1 MPPLQPENG
10 SVQRK
15 ASCNGMAVAHP
26 RGMLPRPLRWMVPLL
41 LALLAAGCG
50 DSGPQAAG
58 QPDAGS
64 GNQLSVAGSYDT
76 QVTLL
81 PGNTCTG
88 VTVADATTV
97 VSQAVGASALGLSH
111 AGVSYAG
118 SVDTAGRFQ
127 TAPKSVVVSPATYRI
142 TITGQFALTGF
153 DATVVVEQTAPTTC
167 AYSVHWAGTKSGTP
181 NVIPG

>member
-1 MPPLQPENG
+1 
-10 SVQRK
+10 
-15 ASCNGMAVAHP
+15 
-26 RGMLPRPLRWMVPLL
+26 MLPRPLRWLPPLL
-41 LALLAAGCG
+41 LALLAVSCG
-50 DSGPQAAG
+50 DSGPQGIRQPDAG

-76 QVTLL
+76 DVALL

-97 VSQAVGASALGLSH
+97 VTQAVGSSTLSLNH

-118 SVDTAGRFQ
+118 TVDTAGRFQ
-127 TAPKSVVVSPATYRI
+127 TTPQSVVVSPATYRI
-142 TITGQFALTGF
+142 SMTGQFALTGF
-153 DATVVVEQTAPTTC
+153 DATVLVEQTAPTTC
-167 AYSVHWAGTKSGTP
+167 AYSVHWLGTKTGAP